1 MRPAAAYASA
11 ATYRPKAAY
20 DSSVYNRTTRI
31 HAYLHA
37 PRTQILSA
45 RIALSRNRGSA
56 NERRFL
62 CARGPHARILHVSR
76 TLRASTRARVRV
88 ALWPTRTTH
97 TPRVRTLPN
106 KHTHITCALRG
117 SLFYNKAVERQCAPH
132 NLPYRAMSV
141 PPASAGGVSPSPYRG
156 AVQRKPEN
164 YAKRRVA
171 VASGSMLR
179 DRPTQPPYQRGS
191 GVR

>member
-45 RIALSRNRGSA
+45 RIALRAIAAPRMSA
-56 NERRFL
+56 AF
-62 CARGPHARILHVSR
+62 CARADHTHAYY
-76 TLRASTRARVRV
+76 TCRARCAHPHEHACASRSGQ
-88 ALWPTRTTH
+88 LGRH
-97 TPRVRTLPN
+97 IPRACAHTLPN

-156 AVQRKPEN
+156 AVQRKLCEN
-164 YAKRRVA
+164 TCSDGELESV
-171 VASGSMLR
+171 R